1 MLDFASEASMMIKP
15 DRNKKELRLR
25 IEMREKDG
33 RLLQTILG
41 RGALNDENQSMTCD
55 VELKTHRNNKFITD
69 VDRRV
74 SEVYGLFSRRVN
86 ELGDEGASR
95 FFDYLRGS
103 VFLLVSIPPNARM
116 ARNMVV
122 GQSRGKNFEPVDEI
136 KGLVCFSLIADESKQ
151 DEALGKWTELQDSVG
166 RHILERACV
175 ALAQGELCEALRR
188 DGEFDLMEKYA
199 RQDTNANGYDGSAF
213 FECKIYRAAC
223 LLKDFRDNRVDVGNA
238 VDPPSL
244 TFLKAACDIPASKEI
259 ELVVLAMLMI
269 ASPDRQARLLKQLE
283 RIALWMMLARP
294 KLPLR
299 RKRCFRIIECLR
311 TDSELLEDNLKLS
324 SDEKESIRQH
334 LNEYNFG
341 KTSSGRKLAMALL
354 DGLNEHQARLHN
366 QANIQPV
373 VSTLQVEHVLPQ
385 KWEGNPSWK
394 EEWEREDAER
404 WLHRIGNLVLLN
416 QKVNSKI
423 SNGAFSIKQADL
435 GNSVYPLTRYISKQ
449 HSWDAKVVEA
459 NHFEVCRLAA
469 EVWHL

>member
-1 MLDFASEASMMIKP
+1 MAY
-15 DRNKKELRLR
+15 
-25 IEMREKDG
+25 
-33 RLLQTILG
+33 
-41 RGALNDENQSMTCD
+41 D
-55 VELKTHRNNKFITD
+55 VELKTRKSSNFISD
-69 VDRRV
+69 VDRRI
-74 SEVYGLFSRRVN
+74 SEVYGLFSKRVN
-86 ELGDEGASR
+86 ELGEEGAVK

-116 ARNMVV
+116 ARSMVV

-136 KGLVCFSLIADESKQ
+136 KGRVCFSLVADESKQ
-151 DEALGKWTELQDSVG
+151 DEALNKWTELQDSVG
-166 RHILERACV
+166 RRLLEKACL

-188 DGEFDLMEKYA
+188 DGELDLMEKYA
-199 RQDTNANGYDGSAF
+199 RLDTYANGYDGFAF
-213 FECKIYRAAC
+213 FDCKVYRAAS
-223 LLKDFRDNRVDVGNA
+223 LLKDFRENRIDFDGT

-244 TFLKAACDIPASKEI
+244 PFLKAACDIAASKEM
-259 ELVVLAMLMI
+259 ELVILAVLMSAQSLDVLA
-269 ASPDRQARLLKQLE
+269 ALLKKLE
-283 RIALWMMLARP
+283 RIALWMMLAKP

-299 RKRCFRIIECLR
+299 RKRCFSIINGLK
-311 TDSELLEDNLKLS
+311 TDPILLENSLKLS
-324 SDEKESIRQH
+324 GDEKESIRRY
-334 LNEYNFG
+334 LDESNFG
-341 KTSSGRKLAMALL
+341 KTSSGRKLAMTLL

-373 VSTLQVEHVLPQ
+373 LSTLQVEHVLPQ

-404 WLHRIGNLVLLN
+404 WLHRLGNLALLN

-449 HSWDAKVVEA
+449 KQWNTKVVEA

-469 EVWHL
+469 DVWKL